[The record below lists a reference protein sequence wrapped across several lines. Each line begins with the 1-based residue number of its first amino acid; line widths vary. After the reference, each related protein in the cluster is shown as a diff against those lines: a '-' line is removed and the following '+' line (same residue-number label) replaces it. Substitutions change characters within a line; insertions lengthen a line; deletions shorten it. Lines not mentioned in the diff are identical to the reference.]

1 MYQLKNKY
9 SPSMLNE
16 EQKKELQQMI
26 DEGLGKFFLPPNGT
40 RKEWIITRK
49 AMFK

>member
-9 SPSMLNE
+9 SPSILNE

-26 DEGLGKFFLPPNGT
+26 DEGLDELPAT
-40 RKEWIITRK
+40 
-49 AMFK
+49 